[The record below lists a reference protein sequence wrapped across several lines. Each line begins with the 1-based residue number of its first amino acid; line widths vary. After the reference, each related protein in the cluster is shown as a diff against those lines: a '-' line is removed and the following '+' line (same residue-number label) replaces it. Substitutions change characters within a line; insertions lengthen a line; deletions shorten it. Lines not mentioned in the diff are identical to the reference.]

1 MNNVFVKLI
10 FYLNNYDLNRK
21 MAVFNKEDIFNNIV
35 ISTETIIAKTNWKVD
50 ILALFNHLPITY
62 YKVIPKK
69 RGRKSKDEKKE
80 EKSDDL
86 KDGEIITLKIGNKI
100 RGVNLKEKKNAK
112 RFFRNSLTIVMFL
125 DNKFINFKVSKN
137 GKFQFTGCKN
147 ESHSQRS
154 MEFIYEYT
162 KDSSKIIQID
172 GDQSEII
179 FITVMT
185 NINFNLGFCI
195 NRENL
200 DEYINSKTKYYSLL
214 ETSFGYTGVNIK
226 IMLENINNIPIHK
239 IIYNNDTDEWDK
251 IEFNYAKYIDTLDEK
266 EKKKELSKVRY
277 NTFLVFQS
285 GNVILSSPHKECMRN
300 TYHEFMEIID
310 KCKDRIEEKIY

>member
-1 MNNVFVKLI
+1 MVDKESVF
-10 FYLNNYDLNRK
+10 D
-21 MAVFNKEDIFNNIV
+21 NIQ
-35 ISTETIIAKTNWKVD
+35 ISTETIIAKTNWKVN
-50 ILALFNHLPITY
+50 ILEMFNHLPITE

-69 RGRKSKDEKKE
+69 RGRKSKEEKKE
-80 EKSDDL
+80 EKRDEL
-86 KDGEIITLKIGNKI
+86 KDGQIVTLKIGNKL

-147 ESHSQRS
+147 EQHAQES
-154 MEFIYEYT
+154 MKYIYKYT
-162 KDSSKIIQID
+162 SNTNKIIQID
-172 GDQSEII
+172 GPTSEII

-200 DEYINSKTKYYSLL
+200 DDYINSKTKYYSLL

-226 IMLENINNIPIHK
+226 IPLEHINIIPITK
-239 IIYNNDTDEWDK
+239 IVYQPENNEWKYED
-251 IEFNYAKYIDTLDEK
+251 FNYAKYIDTLDEK
-266 EKKKELSKVRY
+266 EKKKEETKIRY

-285 GNVILSSPHKECMRN
+285 GNVILSSPHKECMRT
-300 TYHEFMEIID
+300 TYHEFIDII
-310 KCKDRIEEKIY
+310 KTCKHIIEEKIG

>member
-1 MNNVFVKLI
+1 
-10 FYLNNYDLNRK
+10 
-21 MAVFNKEDIFNNIV
+21 
-35 ISTETIIAKTNWKVD
+35 
-50 ILALFNHLPITY
+50 
-62 YKVIPKK
+62 
-69 RGRKSKDEKKE
+69 
-80 EKSDDL
+80 
-86 KDGEIITLKIGNKI
+86 
-100 RGVNLKEKKNAK
+100 
-112 RFFRNSLTIVMFL
+112 MFL

-147 ESHSQRS
+147 EFHSQRS

-162 KDSSKIIQID
+162 KDSTKIIQID

-200 DEYINSKTKYYSLL
+200 DEYINTKTKYYSLL

-226 IMLENINNIPIHK
+226 ILLENINNIPIHK
-239 IIYNNDTDEWDK
+239 IIYNNETDEWEK

-310 KCKDRIEEKIY
+310 TCKDRIEEKIY

>member
-1 MNNVFVKLI
+1 
-10 FYLNNYDLNRK
+10 
-21 MAVFNKEDIFNNIV
+21 MADFNKENSFDKIV

-86 KDGEIITLKIGNKI
+86 QDGQIITLKIGNKI

-147 ESHSQRS
+147 EMHSQRS

-162 KDSSKIIQID
+162 KNSSKIIQID

-226 IMLENINNIPIHK
+226 IMLDNINNIPIHK
-239 IIYNNDTDEWDK
+239 IVYNNDTDEWDK
-251 IEFNYAKYIDTLDEK
+251 IDFNYSKYIDTLDEK
-266 EKKKELSKVRY
+266 EKKKEMSKVRY

-285 GNVILSSPHKECMRN
+285 GNVILSSPHKECMRH

>member
-1 MNNVFVKLI
+1 
-10 FYLNNYDLNRK
+10 